1 MESNVITRSVN
12 ERYARAVT
20 TGEEMCCPTGYNHD
34 ELRAFIPEPVL
45 KVSYG
50 CGTPVGLT
58 TVQPGETVLDIGS
71 GGGIDCF
78 EASRRVGANG
88 RVIGLDMTDEM
99 LALARTHA
107 PAVAGNLGYARSN
120 VEFRKGQAEAMPV
133 DDDSV
138 DLIVSNCVI
147 NLSPDKEQVF
157 REMFRVLRP
166 GGRFSISDI
175 VADRALP
182 QYLIHDREKWGDCLS
197 GSLPLHEYWHGLRT
211 AGLLDIH
218 QVNVMPWRVID
229 GYHFLSVTLT
239 GYKMTWTPPATF
251 AFATLT
257 GPFSSV
263 TDELGRTWQRGV
275 PQPLEPRTSA
285 LLQMPRYAE
294 LFHLADTPVT
304 FTRDDPRWREVLPE
318 DTACAWH
325 GDFALLTGPLLDV
338 RDDDGHL
345 FSCNAP
351 TEICSKTRKVL
362 EHPLYAPYFGMIN
375 RAGAGAGQPA
385 GAAESDACRSSSE
398 CC

>member
-1 MESNVITRSVN
+1 MESNVITQSVN

-20 TGEEMCCPTGYNHD
+20 TGEEMCCPTGYNHED
-34 ELRAFIPEPVL
+34 LRTFIPEPIL

-78 EASRRVGANG
+78 EASRRVGASG

-107 PAVAGNLGYARSN
+107 PTVAGNLGYAQSN

-133 DDDSV
+133 EDSLV

-147 NLSPDKEQVF
+147 NLSPDKETVF

-175 VADRALP
+175 VADQPLP

-197 GSLPLHEYWHGLRT
+197 GSLPLHAYLQGLRT
-211 AGLLDIH
+211 AGFLNIH
-218 QVNVMPWRVID
+218 QVTLMPWRVID
-229 GYHFLSVTLT
+229 GFHFLSVTLT
-239 GYKMTWTPPATF
+239 GYKMTAPPPA
-251 AFATLT
+251 ARQFATLK
-257 GPFSSV
+257 GPFSQV
-263 TDELGRTWQRGV
+263 KDELGRTWQRGM
-275 PQPLEPRTSA
+275 PESLDTRTAA
-285 LLQMPRYAE
+285 LLHMPRYAE
-294 LFHLADTPVT
+294 LFHVTDTPT
-304 FTRDDPRWREVLPE
+304 TLTRNDPQWREVLPE
-318 DTACAWH
+318 ETACGWH
-325 GDFALLTGPLLDV
+325 GDFALLTGPLLEV
-338 RDDDGHL
+338 RDDDGHT
-345 FSCNAP
+345 FANGAP
-351 TEICSKTRKVL
+351 LEICSKTRKVL
-362 EHPLYAPYFGMIN
+362 DSALYAPYFGTFN
-375 RAGAGAGQPA
+375 RAGHRAS
-385 GAAESDACRSSSE
+385 AEADTCQTASE

>member
-1 MESNVITRSVN
+1 MESHVITQSVN

-20 TGEEMCCPTGYNHD
+20 TGEEMCCPTGYNHA
-34 ELRAFIPEPVL
+34 ELRTFIPEPIL

-78 EASRRVGANG
+78 EASRRVGADG

-99 LALARTHA
+99 LTLARTHA
-107 PAVAGNLGYARSN
+107 PTVAGNLGYAQSN

-133 DDDSV
+133 EDGIV

-147 NLSPDKEQVF
+147 NLSPDKEKVF

-175 VADRALP
+175 VADQPLP

-197 GSLPLHEYWHGLRT
+197 GSLPLHEYWQGLRT
-211 AGLLDIH
+211 AGFLNIH
-218 QVNVMPWRVID
+218 QVNLMPWRVID
-229 GYHFLSVTLT
+229 GFHFLSVTLT
-239 GYKMTWTPPATF
+239 GYKMTRTPPTAF
-251 AFATLT
+251 QFATLK
-257 GPFSSV
+257 GPFSRAK
-263 TDELGRTWQRGV
+263 DELGHTYQRGI
-275 PQPLEPRTSA
+275 PEPLDPRTSA
-285 LLQMPRYAE
+285 LLQMPCYAE
-294 LFHLADTPVT
+294 LFHFADTPT
-304 FTRDDPRWREVLPE
+304 ALTRADPRWSEVLPE
-318 DTACAWH
+318 ETACVWN
-325 GDFALLTGPLLDV
+325 GDFALLTGPLLEV
-338 RDDDGHL
+338 QDDDGHT
-345 FSCNAP
+345 FSCDTP

-362 EHPLYAPYFGMIN
+362 DHALYAPYFGTFN
-375 RAGAGAGQPA
+375 RAGHHGSAEAETCQP
-385 GAAESDACRSSSE
+385 SSE

>member
-1 MESNVITRSVN
+1 MESNVITQSVN

-34 ELRAFIPEPVL
+34 ELRAFIPEPIL

-58 TVQPGETVLDIGS
+58 TVQSGETVLDIGS

-78 EASRRVGANG
+78 EASRRVGADG

-107 PAVAGNLGYARSN
+107 PTVAGNLGYAQSN

-133 DDDSV
+133 EDGVV

-147 NLSPDKEQVF
+147 NLSPDKEKVF

-175 VADRALP
+175 VADQALP
-182 QYLIHDREKWGDCLS
+182 QYLIQDREKWGDCLS
-197 GSLPLHEYWHGLRT
+197 GSLPLPEYWHGLRM
-211 AGLLDIH
+211 AGFLNIH
-218 QVNVMPWRVID
+218 QINLMPWRVID
-229 GYHFLSVTLT
+229 GFHFLSVTLT
-239 GYKMTWTPPATF
+239 GYKMTQTPPTAF
-251 AFATLT
+251 QFATLK
-257 GPFSSV
+257 GPFSQAK
-263 TDELGRTWQRGV
+263 DELGHTYQRGI
-275 PQPLEPRTSA
+275 PEPLDPRTAA

-294 LFHLADTPVT
+294 LFHLADTPT
-304 FTRDDPRWREVLPE
+304 ALTRADPQWSAVLPE
-318 DTACAWH
+318 ETACAWN
-325 GDFALLTGPLLDV
+325 GDFAMLTGPLLEV
-338 RDDDGHL
+338 QDDDGHT
-345 FSCNAP
+345 FSCDTP
-351 TEICSKTRKVL
+351 LEICSKTRKVL
-362 EHPLYAPYFGMIN
+362 DHTLYAPYFGIFN
-375 RAGAGAGQPA
+375 RAGHGSAQEADTGQPS
-385 GAAESDACRSSSE
+385 GE